1 MGYWPCTRLR
11 AFRIAKEMHDMLG
24 TGRQRKV
31 SLDDDAVKTV
41 IYKNQEAFKK
51 LREGFHRSPPQTVWL
66 DTKIICP
73 GGRWNQPGL
82 MWSMLSL
89 RLGDLARN

>member
-1 MGYWPCTRLR
+1 MD
-11 AFRIAKEMHDMLG
+11 I
-24 TGRQRKV
+24 
-31 SLDDDAVKTV
+31 
-41 IYKNQEAFKK
+41 N
-51 LREGFHRSPPQTVWL
+51 SPPAVELRSAVQRRLHQPHHPGVMNLAVWL

-82 MWSMLSL
+82 KWSILSL